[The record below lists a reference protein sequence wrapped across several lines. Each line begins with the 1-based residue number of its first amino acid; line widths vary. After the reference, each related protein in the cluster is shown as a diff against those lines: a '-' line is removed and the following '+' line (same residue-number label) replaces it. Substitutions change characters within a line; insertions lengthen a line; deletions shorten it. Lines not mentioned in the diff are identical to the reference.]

1 LEVASV
7 NRGAKDEALRFIP
20 APSLS
25 RGDLDEV
32 VSSLKEAGLPVFVME
47 NAKEPDPI
55 PSPTRMVDKQLWQAL
70 KNGQLITFLI
80 FDGEPVT
87 GYLAGM
93 DDETYFVLEPRK
105 NQLFKKVII
114 QKHGTPQF
122 EIHPDQT
129 YNEGIP
135 YYEEMER
142 IIAPFRTYVL
152 HNHLGQQGKNT
163 SRYARTSAR

>member
-7 NRGAKDEALRFIP
+7 NHGSKDEALRFIP

-25 RGDLDEV
+25 RDDLDEIIH
-32 VSSLKEAGLPVFVME
+32 SLKETGASVFVMD
-47 NAKEPDPI
+47 NAEKQGSI

-93 DDETYFVLEPRK
+93 DDETYFVLQPRK
-105 NQLFKKVII
+105 NELFKKVII

-129 YNEGIP
+129 YNEDLP
-135 YYEEMER
+135 YFDEMER

-152 HNHLGQQGKNT
+152 HNHLGQQNKNS
-163 SRYARTSAR
+163 SRYARTR